1 MSNVALI
8 SIFCPDRTGLVAAIT
23 GKLFDLGANLADT
36 NYVVL
41 GRGGEFSA
49 VCELPDTVELAS
61 VKSGLEELGEL
72 ADADVTVKPF
82 PFDPAH
88 GLSGEVT
95 HRVTVTGGDQPGL
108 IVRLCETFV
117 QFRANIVSLNA
128 GQTSGPTVYTIRL
141 AVWIPPENRDACL
154 ATVANTAGNLQLHC
168 HWEAVVPSASDPQ
181 AFTE

>member
-1 MSNVALI
+1 MANVALI
-8 SIFCPDRTGLVAAIT
+8 SIFCPDSTGLVAAIT

-36 NYVVL
+36 SYVVL
-41 GRGGEFSA
+41 GQGGEFSA
-49 VCELPDTVELAS
+49 VCELPDTVELAT

-72 ADADVTVKPF
+72 AEAEVTVKPF

-95 HRVTVTGGDQPGL
+95 HRITVTGGDQPGL

-128 GQTSGPTVYTIRL
+128 GQTSGPAAYTIRF
-141 AVWIPPENRDACL
+141 AVRILPENTDACL

-168 HWEAVVPSASDPQ
+168 HWEASKPTSTPVSKPA
-181 AFTE
+181 